1 MNQYYQA
8 EILTDLRSED
18 LQVIGQSAQREI
30 IFFFHT
36 KSRKIICF
44 DQHAVDERI
53 RFEKLL
59 DDISMRDEDLDR
71 LKTRACR
78 GAIRFGDKLGL
89 EACRILIR
97 RLLRCKVPFKCAH
110 SRCSVKVLDSI
121 DEILHL
127 ERTMNKSRKL
137 KNK

>member
-1 MNQYYQA
+1 MNQYYGA
-8 EILTDLRSED
+8 HVETNLNPDD
-18 LQVIGQSAQREI
+18 LQVIGQSAQHEI
-30 IFFFHT
+30 LFFFHV
-36 KSRKIICF
+36 KMRKIICF

-59 DDISMRDEDLDR
+59 DDPALRDEPIDT

-89 EACRILIR
+89 ESCRTLLR

-110 SRCSVKVLDSI
+110 SRCSIQVLESI
-121 DEILHL
+121 DKILI
-127 ERTMNKSRKL
+127 EDRAKEKSRKV
-137 KNK
+137 KRK